1 MFFTSNNFVKLG
13 SMEHID
19 ASIQLG
25 IVIRL
30 SASTTIPL
38 GHFIPTFH
46 TNINNEYNRMKESG
60 KQG

>member
-1 MFFTSNNFVKLG
+1 
-13 SMEHID
+13 MEHID

-30 SASTTIPL
+30 SASTTIPI

-46 TNINNEYNRMKESG
+46 TNINNKYNRMKESG